1 MSRFEVEAADR
12 EAVRPLLVEH
22 MERMAYPM
30 DSWLEEMITKA
41 DHYHLTWDGSRVGY
55 MAVKEKTIRF
65 FYVQRPWYRYAP
77 RMLEEAVER
86 FAAERI
92 LVLTQDH
99 QISALVAEWD
109 FDKEKLACWFIDSG
123 IVRDPSTRV
132 DDAVFRPAEE
142 RDEAVIREVCGDFFD
157 DSIGTIYVLER
168 DGSFLGAGIME
179 PSVYRPGLASIGMFA
194 NPACR
199 RQGVAKRI
207 LLCMKEAA
215 YAQGMVPAA
224 GCWYYNTL
232 SRMSLEAAGM
242 VATSIGYEAILR
254 GKEKPPMRTGNPPG
268 VLVDW

>member
-1 MSRFEVEAADR
+1 MNRFEVEAADR
-12 EAVRPLLVEH
+12 ESIRPLLVEH
-22 MERMAYPM
+22 MESMAFPM

-41 DHYHLTWDGSRVGY
+41 DHFHLLWDGIRVGY
-55 MAVKEKTIRF
+55 MAMKEKTIRF
-65 FYVQRPWYRYAP
+65 FHVRKPWYRHAP
-77 RMLEEAVER
+77 QMLEETVER
-86 FAAERI
+86 LGVERI
-92 LVLTQDH
+92 LVLTQDP

-123 IVRDPSTRV
+123 IVPDPSTRV
-132 DDAVFRPAEE
+132 DDAVFRPAGEADEE
-142 RDEAVIREVCGDFFD
+142 MIRAVCGDFFD
-157 DSIGTIYVLER
+157 DSIGTIYVLEQE
-168 DGSFLGAGIME
+168 GAFLGAGVME

-194 NPACR
+194 NPAHR
-199 RQGVAKRI
+199 RKGVAKRI
-207 LLCMKEAA
+207 LLCLKEAA

-242 VATSIGYEAILR
+242 IATSIGYEAILR